1 MFDLLR
7 FICELIFG
15 SSLSLSHECF
25 DYLSFS
31 LRSIVVQL
39 IQQSFSIA
47 LRSKRT
53 RLLGDDLQVILKCR
67 AVSPLYGYCCSVATD
82 KLELFE
88 TTRQLGRILF
98 IRTDI
103 PIDLKENLLT
113 ITNNL
118 YQNKNFSHTKTRK
131 KHAVSCGDILL
142 HVEWL
147 ALAGEQKSSPIKF
160 SLLNNKS
167 ILNSEQQLYL
177 SFLQSK
183 NFNEEI
189 WKFLSSD
196 QTALNTV
203 VSNLIDWCRNNICDC
218 LVHSCRLTKRCQ
230 LVFYLTIID
239 CLLQNPLVTIN
250 HYLHHLSPIVMTCLL
265 YEFEV
270 DERLDHN
277 DHDMKSALN
286 TGDTWSVR
294 LTAARACVKILQ
306 RSNFLVFDVFYT
318 RVISRLICS
327 LTDPRTPVSVIY
339 AILFIF
345 EQLGAYTSR
354 AFLLP
359 YLLEIDSSKLFSSKS
374 IIETLERIAVMIL
387 EK

>member
-1 MFDLLR
+1 
-7 FICELIFG
+7 
-15 SSLSLSHECF
+15 
-25 DYLSFS
+25 
-31 LRSIVVQL
+31 
-39 IQQSFSIA
+39 
-47 LRSKRT
+47 
-53 RLLGDDLQVILKCR
+53 
-67 AVSPLYGYCCSVATD
+67 
-82 KLELFE
+82 
-88 TTRQLGRILF
+88 
-98 IRTDI
+98 
-103 PIDLKENLLT
+103 
-113 ITNNL
+113 
-118 YQNKNFSHTKTRK
+118 
-131 KHAVSCGDILL
+131 VSCGDILL

-294 LTAARACVKILQ
+294 LTAARACV
-306 RSNFLVFDVFYT
+306 
-318 RVISRLICS
+318 
-327 LTDPRTPVSVIY
+327 
-339 AILFIF
+339 
-345 EQLGAYTSR
+345 
-354 AFLLP
+354 
-359 YLLEIDSSKLFSSKS
+359 
-374 IIETLERIAVMIL
+374 
-387 EK
+387 

>member
-31 LRSIVVQL
+31 LHSIVVQL

-167 ILNSEQQLYL
+167 ILNSEQ
-177 SFLQSK
+177 
-183 NFNEEI
+183 
-189 WKFLSSD
+189 
-196 QTALNTV
+196 
-203 VSNLIDWCRNNICDC
+203 
-218 LVHSCRLTKRCQ
+218 
-230 LVFYLTIID
+230 
-239 CLLQNPLVTIN
+239 
-250 HYLHHLSPIVMTCLL
+250 
-265 YEFEV
+265 
-270 DERLDHN
+270 
-277 DHDMKSALN
+277 
-286 TGDTWSVR
+286 
-294 LTAARACVKILQ
+294 
-306 RSNFLVFDVFYT
+306 
-318 RVISRLICS
+318 
-327 LTDPRTPVSVIY
+327 
-339 AILFIF
+339 
-345 EQLGAYTSR
+345 
-354 AFLLP
+354 
-359 YLLEIDSSKLFSSKS
+359 
-374 IIETLERIAVMIL
+374 
-387 EK
+387 